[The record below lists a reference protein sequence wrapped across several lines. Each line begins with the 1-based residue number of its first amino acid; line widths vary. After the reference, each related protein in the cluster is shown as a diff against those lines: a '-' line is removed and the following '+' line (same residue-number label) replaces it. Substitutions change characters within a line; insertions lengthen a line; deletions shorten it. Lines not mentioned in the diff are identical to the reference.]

1 MTMTR
6 DDVIEE
12 KIRSVGRELHAA
24 VSGTPPAYDTRQW
37 MGRIMSWAMKN
48 EDFKIRLFRFIDVLP
63 SLKTDDL
70 VVRLLHEYF
79 SGETEVPK
87 VVSGG
92 IGMIPDTGFA
102 SRMAGRT
109 IRNSVE
115 SMARQFI
122 AG

>member
-1 MTMTR
+1 MSMDKDSALEDRIQT
-6 DDVIEE
+6 I
-12 KIRSVGRELHAA
+12 GRELHAA
-24 VSGTPPAYDTRQW
+24 VSGSPPAFDTRKW

-63 SLKTDDL
+63 SLKNDDL

-79 SGETEVPK
+79 SGETEVPAI
-87 VVSGG
+87 VRGG

-109 IRNSVE
+109 IRNS
-115 SMARQFI
+115 
-122 AG
+122 